1 MMSEIEEKTP
11 RYVFSGKTEDYL
23 TWSKKYMARATMK
36 KFAGVIKG
44 TKKLRTKSEI
54 ENETDGAKKKE
65 AAQTAASTN
74 YTLQSVSHDKVPR
87 VCNNVLQA
95 NWYVRYVLLKMHS

>member
-1 MMSEIEEKTP
+1 MSEIEEKTP

-54 ENETDGAKKKE
+54 ENETEEKGRQGNRRNEPKRVQRLDVKHQHGFTRRAG
-65 AAQTAASTN
+65 
-74 YTLQSVSHDKVPR
+74 SVRH
-87 VCNNVLQA
+87 CN
-95 NWYVRYVLLKMHS
+95 